1 MQILVRV
8 RFNDRMQIERGAIG
22 APDRPG
28 TVDPGFEAHNVLTM
42 NLSHSTAKYA
52 LPGQQI
58 AFFDDVLRRVFAAPP
73 SPRRCR

>member
-1 MQILVRV
+1 M
-8 RFNDRMQIERGAIG
+8 IG
-22 APDRPG
+22 CGSSVAQLGHQTGPEPW
-28 TVDPGFEAHNVLTM
+28 TPGFEAHNVLTM

-58 AFFDDVLRRVFAAPP
+58 AFFDDVLRRISAVRVFAARP